1 MPMSK
6 PSARAAARTP
16 RTASFV
22 PVVQREIERMIGSGG
37 LSGGSRINESA
48 LAVKLGMSRGPVREA
63 CRTLEQLGLLR
74 SALNRGFFVREIGT
88 KEAIDI
94 YEVRAGLFATA
105 GRLAAA
111 IISAQQLAVLDELVA
126 RMDEAIDASDIA
138 SFYPLNNEMHRQLIA
153 CSDNSKLIE
162 LFPAL
167 EAELLLFRRRGLVL
181 PGSMRAS
188 NDEHRSI
195 VDALRHGDGP
205 TAGRL
210 MERHILA
217 GKARFLRTLDDKPA

>member
-1 MPMSK
+1 MSR
-6 PSARAAARTP
+6 PSARTAARTP

-22 PVVQREIERMIGSGG
+22 PVVQREIERMIGSGE
-37 LSGGSRINESA
+37 LNAGSRINESA
-48 LAVKLGMSRGPVREA
+48 LATKLGMSRGPVREA
-63 CRTLEQLGLLR
+63 CRVLQQLGLLR

-94 YEVRAGLFATA
+94 YDVRAGLFATA

-111 IISAQQLAVLDELVA
+111 IISSRQLAALDDLVV
-126 RMDEAIDASDIA
+126 RMDEAIDSLDIGT
-138 SFYPLNNEMHRQLIA
+138 FYLLNNEIHRHFIA

-195 VDALRHGDGP
+195 VDALRQGDGA
-205 TAGRL
+205 TASRL

-217 GKARFLRTLDDKPA
+217 GKARFLRTLNDRPA